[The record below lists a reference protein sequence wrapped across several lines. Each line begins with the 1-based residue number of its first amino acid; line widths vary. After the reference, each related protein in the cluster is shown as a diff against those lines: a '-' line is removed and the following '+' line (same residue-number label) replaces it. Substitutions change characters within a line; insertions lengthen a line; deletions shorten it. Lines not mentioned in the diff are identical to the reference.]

1 MNKEK
6 LIIDLALGD
15 GYLSK
20 PRTDKSNS
28 RLVLKHSSKQT
39 DYLLYKKDLL
49 EKNGFKCSIDS
60 YTDQKGYNVVQV
72 RTMSNIIVKN
82 VYNKLYPN
90 NKKTITKEIL
100 KNFDAHS
107 LAILFQ
113 DDGSR
118 EHTKFHRY
126 NGNKY
131 AVKPYIN
138 AFTLYLNCFTNEEN
152 MLILSKFLE
161 MGIEARI
168 TQRKGY
174 STIIISKVEAKEKF
188 VELVKPLLYSSML
201 YKIDTPVKYHGD
213 L

>member
-15 GYLSK
+15 GYLSNPK
-20 PRTDKSNS
+20 SNKSNS

-39 DYLLYKKDLL
+39 DYLLYKKSLL
-49 EKNGFKCSIDS
+49 EKNGFKCSVDS
-60 YTDQKGYNVVQV
+60 YTDKKGYNVIQV
-72 RTMSNIIVKN
+72 RTMSNSIIKN
-82 VYNKLYPN
+82 IYSKLYLN

-100 KNFDAHS
+100 KDFDNES

-152 MLILSKFLE
+152 SLILSKLSE

-174 STIIISKVEAKEKF
+174 STIIISKVKAKERF
-188 VELVKPLLYSSML
+188 VELVKPLLHKSML
-201 YKIDTPVKYHGD
+201 YKIDTPVKYHGN